1 MKKTLLYLII
11 GAAALTF
18 VACEKK
24 VEVTKEKEAEVTKEE
39 PKTPETK
46 AAEKPAEHT
55 TDKPTETVVKDGEKV
70 EVNKAD
76 APNNPQPLEAQDN
89 MPKMQNEPAA
99 APAEQK

>member
-24 VEVTKEKEAEVTKEE
+24 VEVTKEEA
-39 PKTPETK
+39 KTEETK
-46 AAEKPAEHT
+46 AAEKPTEHT
-55 TDKPTETVVKDGEKV
+55 QDKPAETVAKDSEKV

-76 APNNPQPLEAQDN
+76 APNNPQPVEAQDN

>member
-1 MKKTLLYLII
+1 MKKTLLYLIL

-24 VEVTKEKEAEVTKEE
+24 VEVTKE
-39 PKTPETK
+39 ETK
-46 AAEKPAEHT
+46 TEDVKVAETPAAEHAAAKPAE
-55 TDKPTETVVKDGEKV
+55 DAAKGGEKV

-76 APNNPQPLEAQDN
+76 APNNPQPADAQDN
-89 MPKMQNEPAA
+89 MPKLQNDPAQ

>member
-24 VEVTKEKEAEVTKEE
+24 VEVTKEDTKTE
-39 PKTPETK
+39 ETK
-46 AAEKPAEHT
+46 AAEKPATENAAA
-55 TDKPTETVVKDGEKV
+55 KPAEEAMKDGEKV

-76 APNNPQPLEAQDN
+76 APNSQPAAPQDN
-89 MPKMQNEPAA
+89 MPKMQNEPVT